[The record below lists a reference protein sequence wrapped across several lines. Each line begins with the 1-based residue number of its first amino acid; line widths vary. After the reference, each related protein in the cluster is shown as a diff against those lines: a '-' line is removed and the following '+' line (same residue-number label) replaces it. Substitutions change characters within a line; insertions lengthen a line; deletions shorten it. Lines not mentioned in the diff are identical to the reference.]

1 MKMNKWDFLKILN
14 MQKVVKK
21 HFPKSPDIISY
32 ECVCFERSP
41 YTKLAKVSAVCD
53 TSCHTFYIHDPEC
66 SAEEKFNIFL
76 DGIKKP
82 GKEVTEVDVSFKDGM
97 VLITYYHYLDAVS
110 IQQVRTSKDSFMDT
124 AKIFRK
130 DKEPEATVSFG
141 VKALQNLLTQYADDE
156 YVTFKINTGRT
167 GSFLNNKD
175 GNKCSMILPY
185 ITY

>member
-1 MKMNKWDFLKILN
+1 M
-14 MQKVVKK
+14 
-21 HFPKSPDIISY
+21 
-32 ECVCFERSP
+32 
-41 YTKLAKVSAVCD
+41 
-53 TSCHTFYIHDPEC
+53 
-66 SAEEKFNIFL
+66 
-76 DGIKKP
+76 
-82 GKEVTEVDVSFKDGM
+82 DVSFKDGM
-97 VLITYYHYLDAVS
+97 VLITYFHYLDAVS

-141 VKALQNLLTQYADDE
+141 VKVLQNLLTQYADDE

-185 ITY
+185 VTY